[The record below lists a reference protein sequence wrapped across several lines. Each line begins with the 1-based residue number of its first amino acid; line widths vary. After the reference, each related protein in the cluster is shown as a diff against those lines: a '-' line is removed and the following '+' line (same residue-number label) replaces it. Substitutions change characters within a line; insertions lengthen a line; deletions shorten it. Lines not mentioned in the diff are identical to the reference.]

1 MAELHDPPARDPRGR
16 KSRRALYTSVEDA
29 LLELKRIG
37 GLPSPLEAQD
47 IWGDIWYVEAHN
59 STAIEGNT
67 LILKEVK
74 LLLSEGRAIGNKQL
88 ADYLDVQGYGEAA
101 QWIYRQAVEPTWT
114 AGAGTLLT
122 LAEVREV
129 HWRILD
135 SRWKIAPHED
145 ATPDEQPGSFR
156 RHNIHPFPAGMVP
169 PPWPEID
176 AMMRDL
182 VDKVCAGPVSDRP
195 VLEVVADWFAEF
207 ERIHPFLDGNG
218 RTGRLLT
225 NLVLIRLGYPPA
237 IVYKRQREK
246 YLAAL
251 RRADAGAPGPL
262 GEFLARAVLDTL
274 YRFIVPAMAGP
285 HRLVPLAALA
295 DDALSPL
302 ALREAAERNR
312 LKAHRDDKGQWL
324 STRHWVDEY
333 KKNRYVRTRA
343 S

>member
-1 MAELHDPPARDPRGR
+1 MTDLLDSPLRDPRGR
-16 KSRRALYTSVEDA
+16 KSRHSLYASLAEA

-37 GLPSPLEAQD
+37 GLPSPVEAQD

-74 LLLSEGRAIGNKQL
+74 LLLSEGRAVGNKQL

-101 QWIYRQAVEPTWT
+101 QWVYRQAIEPTWT
-114 AGAGTLLT
+114 ASTGVLLT

-135 SRWKIAPHED
+135 SRWKVAPHEE
-145 ATPDEQPGSFR
+145 AMPEEQPGNFR
-156 RHNIHPFPAGMVP
+156 RHNIRPFPEGMTP
-169 PPWPEID
+169 PTWTEID
-176 AMMRDL
+176 AMMRDW
-182 VDKVCAGPVSDRP
+182 VDKVCRGPASGRP
-195 VLEVVADWFAEF
+195 VLEEVADWFAEF

-237 IVYKRQREK
+237 IVYKRQRDR

-251 RRADAGAPGPL
+251 RKADAGAPGPL
-262 GEFLARAVLDTL
+262 GELLARAVLDTL

-285 HRLVPLAALA
+285 HQLVPLAALA
-295 DDALSPL
+295 DDTLSQL

-312 LKAHRDDKGQWL
+312 LKAHRNATGQWL
-324 STRHWVDEY
+324 STRYWVEEY
-333 KKNRYVRTRA
+333 KKSRYVRTQA
-343 S
+343 